1 MNAEEQNAIKAQVVS
16 KLTQIERKANE
27 IAQVEFK
34 LNILN

>member
-16 KLTQIERKANE
+16 LLTQIELKANE

-34 LNILN
+34 LNMLN